1 MNSWFSKSLVHI
13 FLKLQ
18 IDRIQTRLAAL
29 VTEAR
34 VQRLRRQGIQLN
46 FVPQGGYAL
55 DIMGDIS
62 RFSIDP
68 TSHLKSD
75 TCIEASG
82 GVYIGRYFHPGRG
95 LTIYST
101 NHNYAEGKRIPYDEV
116 EIKSP
121 VVIGD
126 FVWCG
131 ANVTIV
137 PGVTIGE
144 GAVIGAGS
152 VVTRDVP
159 PMAVI
164 GGNPAH
170 VIKYRDVKHYE
181 ELKAHGAFY

>member
-1 MNSWFSKSLVHI
+1 MNGCLRNVLVRI
-13 FLKLQ
+13 FFMLRV
-18 IDRIQTRLAAL
+18 DRIQARWAAL
-29 VTEAR
+29 ITETR
-34 VQRLRRQGIQLN
+34 VLRLRKQGIQLN

-62 RFSIDP
+62 QFSIDP
-68 TSHLKSD
+68 TSHLKSG

-82 GVYIGRYFHPGRG
+82 GVQIGRYFHPGRG

-101 NHNYAEGKRIPYDEV
+101 NHNYAAGKRIPYDEV
-116 EIKSP
+116 EIKAP

-164 GGNPAH
+164 GGNPAK
-170 VIKYRDVKHYE
+170 VIKYRDAKHYE
-181 ELKAHGAFY
+181 ELMAHGAFH